1 MRIGIDCRKIADFGI
16 GTYVRGLVHA
26 LADLEGVDEEYVL
39 FVPSPIESPFEQVT
53 VNAPNYSVR
62 ELVVLGRAIARARL
76 DLFHSP
82 HFVLPWTSCSS
93 IVTIHDVIPVRFPPP
108 QPGGALY
115 YNVMLRRA
123 LRKSV
128 RVLTVSESAKQ
139 AIVEAFPCDPSKIAV
154 TPNGIDA
161 IFFARGP
168 AATDLGPYFL
178 FVGNDKPHKNVGT
191 LVDAFRAIE
200 GARLVL
206 VGAGFARYRDVP
218 GIVTTGFV
226 TIERL
231 AELYRGALAL
241 VMPSLEEGF
250 GLPVAEAMAC
260 GTPVIASDIPSLREV
275 AGDAALYFDAGRP
288 GGGGQAILPV
298 PPKETGQAGLPVLHL
313 PSPLSERM
321 AEIAGDAGL
330 RAQLA
335 ERGRTRAAR
344 FTWRRCAEL
353 TREAYLR

>member
-26 LADLEGVDEEYVL
+26 LAEVRGGEEYVL
-39 FVPSPIESPFEQVT
+39 FVPSRIDHSPFEQIVAD
-53 VNAPNYSVR
+53 APHYSVR
-62 ELVVLGRAIARARL
+62 ELFVMGRAIAKARL

-82 HFVLPWTSCSS
+82 HFVLPWTSCRSV
-93 IVTIHDVIPVRFPPP
+93 VTIHDAILAHYPPP

-115 YNVMLRRA
+115 YSMMMRRA

-128 RVLTVSESAKQ
+128 RVLTVSEAAKR
-139 AIVEAFPCDPSKIAV
+139 AIVEAFPCDPTKIAV

-161 IFFARGP
+161 IFFEPGP
-168 AATDLGPYFL
+168 AEAGRYFL
-178 FVGNDKPHKNVGT
+178 YVGNDKPHKNVGA
-191 LVDAFRAIE
+191 LIDAFRAID
-200 GARLVL
+200 GAKLIL
-206 VGAGFARYRDVP
+206 VGAEFARYRDVP
-218 GIVTTGFV
+218 GVMTAGFV

-231 AELYRGALAL
+231 AALYRGALAL

-260 GTPVIASDIPSLREV
+260 GTPVIASEIPALLEV
-275 AGDAALYFDAGRP
+275 SGGAALHTNDFAAAMRRMMSDATLRR
-288 GGGGQAILPV
+288 
-298 PPKETGQAGLPVLHL
+298 E
-313 PSPLSERM
+313 LS
-321 AEIAGDAGL
+321 A
-330 RAQLA
+330 
-335 ERGRTRAAR
+335 RGRARAAH